1 MLLLDL
7 QKAFDTVAHSILVM
21 KLKASSLCNDNL
33 YWFKPY
39 LSDRTQLVDLSGT
52 HSSCS
57 PIICGVHQG
66 SILGP
71 LLFLVYV
78 NDMSDVVKNK
88 LLLYADD
95 SGILMSGKIQAIYR
109 KTFNRRFK
117 LLKSMFD

>member
-1 MLLLDL
+1 
-7 QKAFDTVAHSILVM
+7 M
-21 KLKASSLCNDNL
+21 KLEASGLGNDIL
-33 YWFKPY
+33 FWFKSY

-57 PIICGVHQG
+57 PITCGVPQS

-78 NDMSDVVKNK
+78 NDISAVVKNK

-95 SGILMSGKIQAIYR
+95 S
-109 KTFNRRFK
+109 
-117 LLKSMFD
+117 

>member
-1 MLLLDL
+1 
-7 QKAFDTVAHSILVM
+7 M
-21 KLKASSLCNDNL
+21 KLEASGLGNDIL
-33 YWFKPY
+33 FWFKSY

-57 PIICGVHQG
+57 PITCGVPQS

-78 NDMSDVVKNK
+78 NDISAVVKNK

-95 SGILMSGKIQAIYR
+95 SGI
-109 KTFNRRFK
+109 
-117 LLKSMFD
+117 